1 MRESQ
6 IEAHLAQRVKALGGL
21 CWKFTSPNLRGVP
34 DRVLLMPEG
43 QTYWIELK
51 APGQQPNLL
60 QQRRH
65 AELRARSHR
74 ILMLDSVE
82 AVDYFL
88 EAICP

>member
-6 IEAHLAQRVKALGGL
+6 IEAHLARRVTALGGL

-51 APGQQPNLL
+51 APGQQPNVL
-60 QQRRH
+60 QLRRH
-65 AELRARSHR
+65 AELRQRNHR
-74 ILMLDSVE
+74 VLVLDSVE

>member
-65 AELRARSHR
+65 AELLARNHR

>member
-6 IEAHLAQRVKALGGL
+6 IEAHLTQRVKALGGL

-51 APGQQPNLL
+51 APGQQPNRL

-65 AELRARSHR
+65 AELRARNHR

>member
-6 IEAHLAQRVKALGGL
+6 IEAHLTQRVKSLGGL

-51 APGQQPNLL
+51 APGQQPNIL

-65 AELRARSHR
+65 AELRQRGHR
-74 ILMLDSVE
+74 ILMLDSID